1 MNEVNVPDPQGNS
14 ASGPVRTLKIED
26 LGDPW
31 RGKRFSGIR
40 LKGRWLV
47 RAGFHPG
54 QRVTVIVSAPG
65 SMQLRIVPESRTA
78 GLQASG
84 CEQTHVALEFA
95 RDAERDV
102 QIKE

>member
-1 MNEVNVPDPQGNS
+1 MNEVKVLGRQGNPVS
-14 ASGPVRTLKIED
+14 SPVRTLKIED

-31 RGKRFSGIR
+31 RGKPFSGIR

-47 RAGFHPG
+47 NAGFHPG
-54 QRVTVIVSAPG
+54 QRVTVIISAPG

-78 GLQASG
+78 GLQALG